1 MLYKVVQDNL
11 ATLYGPAFAHVLA
24 GRPSSAFVA
33 DGSEIVVRQGRPTRI
48 G

>member
-1 MLYKVVQDNL
+1 FEGNI
-11 ATLYGPAFAHVLA
+11 ATLYGPEFAQVLA
-24 GRPSSAFVA
+24 GQPSSAFVA